1 MLISST
7 ILAINTQRNSDALKN
22 ANFNFICIVRD
33 GISASVLSEIKDT
46 LHSKKIGHLLP
57 VLHNENE
64 SAFTII
70 PECLEAAIKLI
81 KRLLWE
87 NGFLLNTKIVLTN
100 PEIKLLKDFG
110 ENL

>member
-1 MLISST
+1 M
-7 ILAINTQRNSDALKN
+7 QRNSNALLN
-22 ANFNFICIVRD
+22 ANFNFICIVQD
-33 GISASVLSEIKDT
+33 GIPASVLSEINDT
-46 LHSKKIGHLLP
+46 LNLKKIGYLLP
-57 VLHNENE
+57 ILHNENE
-64 SAFTII
+64 SAFTVI
-70 PECLEAAIKLI
+70 PECLEDAIKLI